1 MSHAFTCRAGVL
13 CAWALLVPWAS
24 ALDPAHDIAQSVHRI
39 WQNQPGL
46 RQSTINVVTQTSDG
60 YIWLGTPSGVV
71 RFDGARF
78 SSVPALEQASLGD
91 FWARTI
97 VEDSARQVWMVST
110 NDFKLVRV
118 GEDGVKVFPG
128 HDNPPFSEASCV
140 ASGRAGE
147 IWVCTT
153 GGLAQ

>member
-13 CAWALLVPWAS
+13 CAWALLVPWGS

-71 RFDGARF
+71 RFDGVSF
-78 SSVPALEQASLGD
+78 TSVPALERTSFED
-91 FWARTI
+91 FWPRTI
-97 VEDSARQVWMVST
+97 VEDSARRVWM
-110 NDFKLVRV
+110 
-118 GEDGVKVFPG
+118 
-128 HDNPPFSEASCV
+128 
-140 ASGRAGE
+140 
-147 IWVCTT
+147 
-153 GGLAQ
+153 